1 MYKILLASDGSEHS
15 KRAAEEVLK
24 IAEAVKTAVT
34 VLLVFSIEGM
44 KLPLWA
50 RSSGL
55 PPDEM
60 AKIEEEYKAKGQ
72 KILDSIK
79 EMFNT
84 KGIEIET
91 LIEKGNPGDVI
102 CKVAQDGNFNLIVLG
117 SRGMGEVKGLVLGSV
132 SNKVVH
138 CADTKTN
145 VMVVK

>member
-1 MYKILLASDGSEHS
+1 MYKILLATDGSEHS
-15 KRAAEEVLK
+15 KKAAQEVLK
-24 IAEAVKTAVT
+24 MAESVKTAVT
-34 VLLVFSIEGM
+34 ALLVFTVEGL

-55 PPDEM
+55 PLEEM
-60 AKIEEEYKAKGQ
+60 AKIEMEYKAKGQ
-72 KILDSIK
+72 EILDSIK
-79 EMFNT
+79 EMFSA

-102 CKVAQDGNFNLIVLG
+102 CKVAQDGNFNLVVLG
-117 SRGMGEVKGLVLGSV
+117 SRGMGEIKGLVLGSV

-138 CADTKTN
+138 CAETKTN